1 MVNRLYY
8 DFLNVFLLSTYT
20 KNVSRC
26 KSIFLGKEEHP
37 NHLVIRETYDI
48 FFISITGMKKKEMSS
63 NIMNGI
69 VELDYYLRVCA
80 ILYTIIFPQDN
91 LGNMIFFDN
100 QVLLFMHIIRLLKL
114 QNKRDEWVTQTQSN
128 RIEGYKKDQFG
139 FCFFCYIL

>member
-37 NHLVIRETYDI
+37 NHLVIREKYDI
-48 FFISITGMKKKEMSS
+48 FSITGMKKKEMSS

-80 ILYTIIFPQDN
+80 ILYTIIFP
-91 LGNMIFFDN
+91 
-100 QVLLFMHIIRLLKL
+100 
-114 QNKRDEWVTQTQSN
+114 
-128 RIEGYKKDQFG
+128 
-139 FCFFCYIL
+139 